1 MLNWSNT
8 PVIARLKLTKSRKV
22 AEKIAHSSSFVRT
35 LSKTN
40 PTLRSIRN
48 GETYQLSGSSVG
60 DLFQKHCNAL
70 SYCKRMFIKKKQ
82 FICWPSLSL
91 ILIEFTPD
99 IPQAV

>member
-35 LSKTN
+35 LSKTI
-40 PTLRSIRN
+40 PALFSIRN
-48 GETYQLSGSSVG
+48 GETYQLSGSVG
-60 DLFQKHCNAL
+60 NLFQKHCNAL
-70 SYCKRMFIKKKQ
+70 SYCKRMLIKKKQ